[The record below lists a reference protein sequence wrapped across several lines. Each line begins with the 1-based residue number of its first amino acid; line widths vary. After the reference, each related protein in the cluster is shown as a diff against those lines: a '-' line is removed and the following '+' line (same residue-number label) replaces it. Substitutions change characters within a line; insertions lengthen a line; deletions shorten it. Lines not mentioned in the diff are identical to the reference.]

1 MWVLT
6 IHYHQSKRCNSL
18 GASFTIHMLEQKRE
32 RERERERVGTFFVFD
47 NKKHIYK
54 CWIFTASNI
63 SWPEGC
69 PSISTTVNHLWFVPF
84 TLTLLENIN
93 MSSIVSPFQRGFL
106 GCGKSQGT
114 QDCSENI
121 GTQRWRTSRWYQS
134 LVVDIWK
141 ASLVPCVPFVRGTCV
156 CCGYLGVQF
165 GSMTKQYIYKIIST
179 YDSIC
184 T

>member
-18 GASFTIHMLEQKRE
+18 GASFTIHMLEQK

-165 GSMTKQYIYKIIST
+165 GSMTKQYIYIYKIISA